1 MKCLCFDAQSQCGV
15 VPVYLCVC
23 GSPNYTMERKSF
35 LYQSFPLA
43 FVQSVALLR
52 VKGFRTGID
61 STS

>member
-1 MKCLCFDAQSQCGV
+1 MKCLCFDALAQCGV

-43 FVQSVALLR
+43 FVQSIGGSFES
-52 VKGFRTGID
+52 KGVQNTD
-61 STS
+61 T